1 MNFVKFLRTLFLQN
15 TSVGYFWTVFVCV
28 QNLVET
34 IRQHSS
40 LFTWYYVPTSFDL
53 SDISTGLMSLH
64 ETLDLG
70 WFASSSFLLGSRLNW
85 PCQKVGMFVGEVL
98 QKTINEII

>member
-1 MNFVKFLRTLFLQN
+1 M
-15 TSVGYFWTVFVCV
+15 
-28 QNLVET
+28 
-34 IRQHSS
+34 QHSS

-53 SDISTGLMSLH
+53 SYISTGLMSLH

-70 WFASSSFLLGSRLNW
+70 WFTSSSFLLGSRLNW

-98 QKTINEII
+98 QKKINEII